1 MPNHE
6 RLRGVI
12 DLLTRPPASVSP
24 DVRVDDRKGWYSG
37 KLPIVS
43 QKGDCRSIYDKKLVQ
58 AMEMDIQVIHVN
70 GKAVAETQNFLEQK
84 WFSDGYVIH

>member
-1 MPNHE
+1 M
-6 RLRGVI
+6 
-12 DLLTRPPASVSP
+12 
-24 DVRVDDRKGWYSG
+24 RVDDRKGWYSG

-70 GKAVAETQNFLEQK
+70 GKAVAEMQNFLRAKVVQ
-84 WFSDGYVIH
+84 